1 MINFRKPT
9 WHLFV
14 HIAVLGTESR
24 KTKTRQSNTKW
35 CSSLESLSD
44 RSAMVGD
51 EPEDKDS
58 SGQDGER
65 LDEAFIKWE

>member
-9 WHLFV
+9 WQLFV
-14 HIAVLGTESR
+14 HNAVLG
-24 KTKTRQSNTKW
+24 QSNTKW
-35 CSSLESLSD
+35 CSSLEILSD
-44 RSAMVGD
+44 RSAVVGD

-65 LDEAFIKWE
+65 LDEASRKWE

>member
-1 MINFRKPT
+1 MINFRKPP
-9 WHLFV
+9 WQLFV
-14 HIAVLGTESR
+14 HIEVLGTESR

-58 SGQDGER
+58 SGQASER
-65 LDEAFIKWE
+65 LEEASRRWE